1 MMMNLKDQMRQN
13 TIPIY
18 LIECSLFIGLGMEK
32 YVGALHFICA
42 AETFNGLHPNVFV
55 PKSFTYNH
63 LSTYEE
69 SVNALL
75 CNEEVIQYIQK
86 NGRGKL
92 LTWLPNETTES
103 LAKELGLEICLP
115 PVALRNHWGNKVN
128 TNRLAERA
136 GIPCVPYVLSVV
148 EDYAHLRRIAAHL
161 GTHLVVQMPHG
172 YGGETTFFISDKSDF
187 EKYQHLITNGEE
199 MRIMKRIDCMST
211 GLEGCITRYGIVTSP
226 LLLELICIPEL
237 NLHSG
242 GWSGNE
248 LFFNAFSESILTAA
262 QNYAVKMGE
271 QLRQVGYKGHFEFDF
286 LIDKESNILYLGEM
300 NLRFCGFTPMFAH
313 APMMQQDAPLF
324 LFHLAEWLDI
334 SYDVDIDSLNR
345 RWMTPPQQSSLSFLY
360 MHHVFES
367 CTNPIPSGIYRM
379 NPDETVVFVRPETYP
394 PPLNSDEIFWF
405 SAVPDTQ
412 ILKKG
417 YEVGGLLLPERV
429 TTDGK
434 HLNTKTKAWIKGL
447 RKIGDAKFKKYQQ
460 WQGAIATPPRI
471 APHG

>member
-1 MMMNLKDQMRQN
+1 MMNLEDQMRQN

-18 LIECSLFIGLGMEK
+18 FIECSLFIGLGMEK

-42 AETFNGLHPNVFV
+42 AETFNGLHPNIFV
-55 PKSFTYNH
+55 PKSFTYNY

-148 EDYAHLRRIAAHL
+148 EDYAHLRHLAAHL

-199 MRIMKRIDCMST
+199 MRIMKRIDCISKPVSVHPP
-211 GLEGCITRYGIVTSP
+211 GSAGVSPAEGGQDGRTPRKKRG
-226 LLLELICIPEL
+226 
-237 NLHSG
+237 
-242 GWSGNE
+242 
-248 LFFNAFSESILTAA
+248 SER
-262 QNYAVKMGE
+262 
-271 QLRQVGYKGHFEFDF
+271 LR
-286 LIDKESNILYLGEM
+286 
-300 NLRFCGFTPMFAH
+300 
-313 APMMQQDAPLF
+313 
-324 LFHLAEWLDI
+324 
-334 SYDVDIDSLNR
+334 
-345 RWMTPPQQSSLSFLY
+345 
-360 MHHVFES
+360 
-367 CTNPIPSGIYRM
+367 
-379 NPDETVVFVRPETYP
+379 
-394 PPLNSDEIFWF
+394 
-405 SAVPDTQ
+405 
-412 ILKKG
+412 
-417 YEVGGLLLPERV
+417 
-429 TTDGK
+429 
-434 HLNTKTKAWIKGL
+434 
-447 RKIGDAKFKKYQQ
+447 
-460 WQGAIATPPRI
+460 
-471 APHG
+471 